1 MMTNTKARH
10 QEIYTAAVEALETAG
25 GVGEIDNL
33 SQDKRKAVLFGMAT
47 SVIATANTTRDT
59 ARRNVA
65 KALRRARFAIM
76 QQVDPARWG
85 GPRVSDKLGRPPMPE
100 AKKRQRVSTQLAP
113 GSKELAQ
120 AIAEVLELPGWGHVI
135 DQALVRMVEG
145 DRELKVRLAEM
156 GIIVKNK
163 TL

>member
-1 MMTNTKARH
+1 
-10 QEIYTAAVEALETAG
+10 
-25 GVGEIDNL
+25 
-33 SQDKRKAVLFGMAT
+33 
-47 SVIATANTTRDT
+47 
-59 ARRNVA
+59 
-65 KALRRARFAIM
+65 
-76 QQVDPARWG
+76 
-85 GPRVSDKLGRPPMPE
+85 MPE